1 MNITPVLAAAGVSLV
16 LWLLALALRGAEG
29 RSWMALALAA
39 LIPVAAVATA
49 HRLQGLSLGYP
60 PKEFMD
66 AALLA
71 GCASAAIGLFVGRAK
86 GWASGVTA
94 LVFFGLGA
102 AALFYYPTQPLHERY
117 WGGEVLLYVAC
128 LTGIALV
135 GFGGR
140 IVAEARGRTV
150 ESALAVGLAT
160 VAAAP
165 ALGLSGTAATALDA
179 AALSS
184 SAGLF
189 GLLLVGLLRFRS
201 DDTRPLQPLGRAAAT
216 AQSALFAG
224 FVANGVLYA
233 ETPRVAGILL
243 LAAPLLV
250 LLPGRSIAGR
260 PWLASVVRL
269 SLVAGLSAFAVYLS
283 KGEPSP
289 YGY

>member
-1 MNITPVLAAAGVSLV
+1 MEITPVLVAAGVSLI
-16 LWLLALALRGAEG
+16 LWLAALTLRGAEG
-29 RSWMALALAA
+29 RSWVSVLLAA
-39 LIPVAAVATA
+39 TIPVAAVVTA
-49 HRLQGLSLGYP
+49 HRLQGLSFGYP
-60 PKEFMD
+60 PKEFME

-71 GCASAAIGLFVGRAK
+71 GCASVGLGVLTGRAK
-86 GWASGVTA
+86 GWATSVVA
-94 LVFFGLGA
+94 LVLFGIGA
-102 AALFYYPTQPLHERY
+102 ATLFYYPTQPLHERY
-117 WGGEVLLYVAC
+117 WGGEVLIYVAC

-135 GFGGR
+135 VFEGR
-140 IVAEARGRTV
+140 LAAEARGRTA
-150 ESALAVGLAT
+150 ESALAVALAT

-165 ALGLSGTAATALDA
+165 ALGLSGTTVTALDA

-189 GLLLVGLLRFRS
+189 GLMLVGLLHFRS
-201 DDTRPLQPLGRAAAT
+201 DDMRPVEPLGRAAAPV
-216 AQSALFAG
+216 QSALFAG

-260 PWLASVVRL
+260 PWLASVLRL
-269 SLVAGLSAFAVYLS
+269 TLVAGVAAFAAYLS
-283 KGEPSP
+283 KGEPNP